1 MPFFCF
7 FPTAVAAAAVAYVLF
22 LGTTRDAVVEEAVVV
37 ESHAL
42 REQEGRTDMWQGRN
56 LEVLCLLLFL
66 KPPMASTL
74 LSFRSTPSCRIFA
87 CLSTRNIATSAQ
99 VLARVAAGKATKKY
113 GKGKGAEPK
122 KKKKLSPVAEMKLQK
137 QKSKKLYDGNPYKMT
152 LADAINVIRVC

>member
-7 FPTAVAAAAVAYVLF
+7 FPTAVAAAAAYVLF

-37 ESHAL
+37 ESHIL
-42 REQEGRTDMWQGRN
+42 REQEERTDMWQGRN
-56 LEVLCLLLFL
+56 LGVLCFVTFL

-74 LSFRSTPSCRIFA
+74 LSLRSTPSCRIFA
-87 CLSTRNIATSAQ
+87 CSSTRNIATSAQ

-122 KKKKLSPVAEMKLQK
+122 KKKKLSPGAEMKLQV
-137 QKSKKLYDGNPYKMT
+137 QKYKKKYDENPYKMT